1 MRSLKRI
8 LVPLAGTASVLT
20 FAILARG
27 HAPPDQYDTFG
38 SQAQFI
44 DDPHTH
50 LTWQR
55 VLDSNSTD
63 QQSALAKCASSGQRL
78 PTYRELLTI
87 VDEDPHDEWDPESGA
102 PIPRYIDPDAFPGTP
117 PAAFWTMSPGAGNNK
132 PKFKVVDF
140 GDGTTTELSSS
151 STAFYRCVSD
161 D

>member
-1 MRSLKRI
+1 MRSLKRR
-8 LVPLAGTASVLT
+8 LFPLAGMASVLT

-38 SQAQFI
+38 SQDQFI

-55 VLDSNSTD
+55 VLDSTPMT
-63 QQSALAKCASSGQRL
+63 QQNALSKCVSNGQRL
-78 PTYRELLTI
+78 PTYRELLTL
-87 VDEDPHDEWDPESGA
+87 VDEDPHSEWDPESGT
-102 PIPRYIDPDAFPGTP
+102 PVPRYIDPDAFPGTP

-132 PKFKVVDF
+132 QNGKLVDF
-140 GDGTTTELSSS
+140 GSGTTTELSVAS
-151 STAFYRCVSD
+151 AAYYRCVSD